1 MRYDTLI
8 FIGRFQP
15 FHRGH
20 ETVIRQ
26 ALPLSDK
33 IIVLIGSAHQPR
45 TVRNP
50 WDFNE
55 REALMRCVFSKEENS
70 QILAFPLLDYIYNEQ
85 LWIKSIQ
92 QIVSGVS
99 YQKIASSTKIG
110 IIGHQKDQSSSYLS
124 NFPQWERLEVAN
136 FENISSTDIREAY
149 FNDKDF
155 THNLNSSVAILL
167 EKFAQTQEYK
177 KVKDEFHFIKKYKS
191 SWDDAPYPPIFVT
204 VDAVVIQSGHILLI
218 ERKAQPSKGLMAL
231 AGGFVDQNEPLK
243 TAMLREL
250 KEETKIKVPLPV
262 LEGSISKQAVFDD
275 PHRSQRGRTITHAYL
290 IELKGD
296 KLPKVKGG
304 DDGKRAFW
312 IPFADI
318 KPEMMF
324 EDHFHIIQVMVG

>member
-1 MRYDTLI
+1 MRYDYLI

-15 FHRGH
+15 FHTGH
-20 ETVIRQ
+20 EQVVRK
-26 ALPLSDK
+26 ALSLSDK

-55 REALMRCVFSKEENS
+55 REALMRCAFSKTENNK
-70 QILAFPLLDYIYNEQ
+70 ILAFPLLDYTYNNQ

-92 QIVSGVS
+92 QIVSGVTHT
-99 YQKIASSTKIG
+99 KIGSDINIG
-110 IIGHQKDQSSSYLS
+110 IIGHQKDHSSSYLS
-124 NFPQWERLEVAN
+124 DFPQWQRIEIEN
-136 FENISSTDIREAY
+136 FDNISSTYIREAY
-149 FNDKDF
+149 FSDKDF
-155 THNLNSSVAILL
+155 NQNLNISVSILL
-167 EKFAQTQEYK
+167 DKFTQTDEYINI
-177 KVKDEFHFIKKYKS
+177 KDEFAFIKKYKS
-191 SWDDAPYPPIFVT
+191 SWDNAPYPPIFVT

-231 AGGFVDQNEPLK
+231 AGGFVNQDEPLK

-262 LEGSISKQAVFDD
+262 LEGSITKQAVFDD

-304 DDGKRAFW
+304 DDAKRAFW

-324 EDHFHIIQVMVG
+324 EDHFHIIQAMVG